1 MIFRP
6 SKTAWIVAGLL
17 TLSFVPVVAGG
28 VRFHE
33 VTSGAV
39 LTEDNARF
47 LRDPFPVLV
56 HIVAV
61 TLYAILGAFQFVPS
75 LRSRKSSWHRVAG
88 RVLAPAGLV
97 VALGGLW
104 MTATY
109 PRPPGDGH
117 LVTFFR
123 VVFGLGMTVSLALA
137 LLAVRKRDFVLH
149 GACAWAP
156 AGSSISGSRNGASA
170 VAGAHVPGR
179 HSGYLPARR
188 TDVAAKSSGSARRL
202 ARCANRMRTTAGAS
216 NKRSTSPRAWA
227 SHAVVACKS

>member
-149 GACAWAP
+149 GAWMTRAYAIGLGAGTQVLTHIPYFLWVDAP
-156 AGSSISGSRNGASA
+156 NELGRGLCMGAGWIINLGVAEWSIRRGRRPRARPPLGLPASA
-170 VAGAHVPGR
+170 
-179 HSGYLPARR
+179 
-188 TDVAAKSSGSARRL
+188 
-202 ARCANRMRTTAGAS
+202 
-216 NKRSTSPRAWA
+216 
-227 SHAVVACKS
+227 